1 MIKIL
6 FVCHGNICRSPM
18 AEMVFKDMLR
28 KKGLDHKVQ
37 VGSMATST
45 EEIGSDVHPG
55 TKAILSREG
64 IACEKRKAVQIT
76 RCDYENSNYIIC
88 MDKANIRNLERL
100 IGKDTDAKVSLLLDY
115 TDSPGEIA
123 DPWYTGDFNATY
135 NDVLKGCAGLLKHIL

>member
-1 MIKIL
+1 
-6 FVCHGNICRSPM
+6 
-18 AEMVFKDMLR
+18 
-28 KKGLDHKVQ
+28 
-37 VGSMATST
+37 
-45 EEIGSDVHPG
+45 
-55 TKAILSREG
+55 
-64 IACEKRKAVQIT
+64 
-76 RCDYENSNYIIC
+76 

>member
-55 TKAILSREG
+55 TKSILSREG

-76 RCDYENSNYIIC
+76 RRDYENSNYNIIK
-88 MDKANIRNLERL
+88 DKANISKL
-100 IGKDTDAKVSLLLDY
+100 
-115 TDSPGEIA
+115 
-123 DPWYTGDFNATY
+123 
-135 NDVLKGCAGLLKHIL
+135 